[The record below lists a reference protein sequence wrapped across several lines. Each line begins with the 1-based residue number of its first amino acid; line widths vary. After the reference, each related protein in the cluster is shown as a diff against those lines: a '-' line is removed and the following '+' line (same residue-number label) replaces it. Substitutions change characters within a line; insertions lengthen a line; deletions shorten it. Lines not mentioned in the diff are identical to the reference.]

1 VSKVLLFTTS
11 RDPAHVCLREIV
23 AVIHSLTH
31 LLTHFI
37 HSVTHTHSR
46 EQPIPRERPKRR
58 FEVGERHEGALALVW
73 SAAARATMTSTTE
86 LKNSIQMKLE
96 QTGEYDR

>member
-1 VSKVLLFTTS
+1 MCVYAKSSPSYT
-11 RDPAHVCLREIV
+11 
-23 AVIHSLTH
+23 HSLTYS
-31 LLTHFI
+31 LPSFTQSL
-37 HSVTHTHSR
+37 SHTLVNSR
-46 EQPIPRERPKRR
+46 ISSPRTPKTPLRSI
-58 FEVGERHEGALALVW
+58 EGERHEGALALVW

>member
-1 VSKVLLFTTS
+1 MTAIEIPKYGQTVKSSSGSQFKPSQFKSIHRVSKVLLFTTS

-31 LLTHFI
+31 LLTPFI
-37 HSVTHTHSR
+37 HSVTLTHSR

-58 FEVGERHEGALALVW
+58 FEVGERHEGAL
-73 SAAARATMTSTTE
+73 
-86 LKNSIQMKLE
+86 
-96 QTGEYDR
+96 

>member
-11 RDPAHVCLREIV
+11 RDPAHACLREIV
-23 AVIHSLTH
+23 TVTHS
-31 LLTHFI
+31 LTHFI
-37 HSVTHTHSR
+37 HSVTHTHSSR
-46 EQPIPRERPKRR
+46 EQPEPDGERPKRR
-58 FEVGERHEGALALVW
+58 FEASGERHEGALALVW